1 MYLDLKNPTVQKVL
15 LSVLAGGALLGIFF
29 MTSLVPFGYQNQR
42 KAIDGLRADYDAKAT
57 ELARAQ
63 ATVRDLPR
71 FEAEFEQLHE
81 RWAQTA
87 ELLPTDRQMPAVLRK
102 LTLAAQ
108 QNGVQFVTF
117 RPQPIR
123 QQQNYA
129 EMPVEVSVFGGYH
142 QVGAFLADLANLR
155 RIVTV
160 SNLVLKTNTRFKS
173 APGTTVADLVAT
185 AYCLSSSNTPAP
197 APAVTPAAPA
207 EPSTEG
213 DGTETKKGD
222 THGKS

>member
-1 MYLDLKNPTVQKVL
+1 MNLDLKNPTVQKVL
-15 LSVLAGGALLGIFF
+15 LSILAGGALLGIFF
-29 MTSLVPFGYQNQR
+29 MTSFIPFGYQNQK
-42 KAIDGLRADYDAKAT
+42 KAIDALRVDYDAKAT

-87 ELLPTDRQMPAVLRK
+87 ELLPTDRQMPAVLRR

-129 EMPVEVSVFGGYH
+129 EMPVEVSVFGG
-142 QVGAFLADLANLR
+142 
-155 RIVTV
+155 
-160 SNLVLKTNTRFKS
+160 
-173 APGTTVADLVAT
+173 
-185 AYCLSSSNTPAP
+185 
-197 APAVTPAAPA
+197 
-207 EPSTEG
+207 
-213 DGTETKKGD
+213 
-222 THGKS
+222 